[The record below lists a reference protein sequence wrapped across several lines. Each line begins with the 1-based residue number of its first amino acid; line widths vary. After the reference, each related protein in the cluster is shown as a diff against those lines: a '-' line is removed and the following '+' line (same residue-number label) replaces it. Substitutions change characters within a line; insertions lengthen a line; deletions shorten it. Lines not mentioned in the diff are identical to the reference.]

1 MSDDHKFGYIKGEDG
16 FDMWSPQWATL
27 AVPLT
32 FVSITPASSESCRD
46 YTIMAP
52 GEAGVYEIAQQGT
65 SNRYVAKV
73 LGDEDAEGEENRDLD
88 LGTHTMFGAIIAAQ
102 KYEDLFVA
110 RGMSSFALQAF
121 AFYCGSMGGADEAEV
136 RETCIKVRQERLDAM
151 DS

>member
-1 MSDDHKFGYIKGEDG
+1 MSDDLKFGYIKGEDG

-32 FVSITPASSESCRD
+32 FVATAPASSKSCRD

-65 SNRYVAKV
+65 SNRYAAKV

-110 RGMSSFALQAF
+110 RGMSNFALRVIAHHCGLTDDKEQDVQA
-121 AFYCGSMGGADEAEV
+121 
-136 RETCIKVRQERLDAM
+136 TCLKARQERLDAM